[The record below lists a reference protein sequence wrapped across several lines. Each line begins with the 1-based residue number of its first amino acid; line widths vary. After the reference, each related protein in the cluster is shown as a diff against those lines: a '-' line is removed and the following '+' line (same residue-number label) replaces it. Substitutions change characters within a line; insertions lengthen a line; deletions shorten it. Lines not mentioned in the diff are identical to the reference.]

1 LVAARHQEVAVT
13 ELLPP
18 LAALLDW
25 LKSLEACV
33 RYGTKL
39 NASDLPAI
47 EQVRAIVAA
56 SVSVP
61 PVPGVDDMARD
72 TDGYIKEASII
83 AKP

>member
-1 LVAARHQEVAVT
+1 MTHSD
-13 ELLPP
+13 

-39 NASDLPAI
+39 NESDLPMIARV
-47 EQVRAIVAA
+47 QAMCSATPALAA
-56 SVSVP
+56 P
-61 PVPGVDDMARD
+61 DAAEVDDMTRD